1 MKFLQENNLTFHEEK
16 YWKIT
21 RYECTLVKRDR
32 NWWADNVEN
41 IYNYFKDLIY
51 YKKDDNIKELEE
63 LINKEGPK
71 KVYTVKETFN
81 DFFLIDETE
90 NQ

>member
-1 MKFLQENNLTFHEEK
+1 MYT
-16 YWKIT
+16 
-21 RYECTLVKRDR
+21 CKRDR
-32 NWWADNVEN
+32 DWWADNVEN

-71 KVYTVKETFN
+71 KYI
-81 DFFLIDETE
+81 L
-90 NQ
+90 

>member
-1 MKFLQENNLTFHEEK
+1 MKYLQEKNLTFHEEK

-21 RYECTLVKRDR
+21 RYECGLVKRDR
-32 NWWADNVEN
+32 EWWGDNVEN

-71 KVYTVKETFN
+71 KVYNVKETFN

-90 NQ
+90 N